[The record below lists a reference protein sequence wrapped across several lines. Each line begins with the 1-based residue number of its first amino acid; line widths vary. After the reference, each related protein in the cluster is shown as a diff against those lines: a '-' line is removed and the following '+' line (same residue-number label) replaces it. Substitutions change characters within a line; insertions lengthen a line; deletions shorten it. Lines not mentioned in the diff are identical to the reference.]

1 VIERKIMGTILRGLV
16 NECLAN
22 FSEAKLVEVIRE
34 AHKVL
39 GDGRKVHGLFCDI
52 LKAAGVYSDMDTRK
66 AMYARLMAAAN
77 IPQKS
82 YGKSVS
88 KADVFSRLDALGV

>member
-1 VIERKIMGTILRGLV
+1 MGTHLRGLV
-16 NECLAN
+16 SECLAN
-22 FSEAKLVEVIRE
+22 FSEASLIEVIRE

-52 LKAAGVYSDMDTRK
+52 LKATGVYSDMDTRK

-82 YGKSVS
+82 YGKSVN
-88 KADVFSRLDALGV
+88 KADVMARLDSLGV

>member
-1 VIERKIMGTILRGLV
+1 MGTILRGLV
-16 NECLAN
+16 SECLAN

-34 AHKVL
+34 AHHVL

-52 LKAAGVYSDMDTRK
+52 FKVLFPNGSLDDRK
-66 AMYARLMAAAN
+66 AMYARVLSMAN
-77 IPQKS
+77 LPTKS
-82 YGKSVS
+82 YGKAVS